1 MTLDLIEAKD
11 ALARLTPEERA
22 ELDALAERLG
32 VPLDD
37 EHLPALLQTWEL
49 WR

>member
-1 MTLDLIEAKD
+1 VTLESIEARD
-11 ALARLTPEERA
+11 TFARLKPEERA
-22 ELDALAERLG
+22 EVEALAERLG

-37 EHLPALLQTWEL
+37 EHLPALLQTWKD